1 MKIISDARVPIIK
14 FRTCGELAGIEVDVS
29 VNSSSG
35 PLGAV
40 AMKAML
46 ERMEVGDEARVTAL
60 VLMLKL
66 MLKNWKLGEV
76 RTGGLGGRAVFCMAT
91 AYIQLNPAAASCST
105 VSDLIGFLHFYAFKF
120 DHHNLTLC
128 TTGYGSLV
136 PKDNIGFGSSY
147 SNASNCRRGCRDSGE
162 RLSIQHPVDPTR
174 DLTAGS
180 YQFGLI
186 KSAFTDT
193 LADLVNFPSLP
204 TAITLNHSFFTSST
218 LTTYINDGYSSSS
231 VTITLKNL
239 HTSLS
244 CSSSFSPE
252 SHESSLTT
260 VPNSI
265 QSSPKE
271 VSTSNTLYKIGLYLQ
286 PELIEKRTFIN
297 NVWEE
302 GGVAILV
309 ND

>member
-1 MKIISDARVPIIK
+1 MVPL
-14 FRTCGELAGIEVDVS
+14 FRKTILD
-29 VNSSSG
+29 
-35 PLGAV
+35 LGHLI
-40 AMKAML
+40 AML
-46 ERMEVGDEARVTAL
+46 VTADVDAEIVANDFRFNIL
-60 VLMLKL
+60 STQVSFKI
-66 MLKNWKLGEV
+66 
-76 RTGGLGGRAVFCMAT
+76 FSFH
-91 AYIQLNPAAASCST
+91 SCSQ
-105 VSDLIGFLHFYAFKF
+105 
-120 DHHNLTLC
+120 NLTSFLSPPLC
-128 TTGYGSLV
+128 
-136 PKDNIGFGSSY
+136 
-147 SNASNCRRGCRDSGE
+147 AA
-162 RLSIQHPVDPTR
+162 R